1 MRFSVLL
8 SGALGFSFLLAG
20 GGVAQEGP
28 GSGRGF
34 RSSSTPEERAVRL
47 TEEMKTSL
55 GLSEAQVEKV
65 AAVNLKYAQDSQALR
80 EAGGSRDALRRR
92 REELRK
98 RRDAELKLV
107 LTGSQFL
114 AFQQARQKR
123 GRDGA
128 DGGRGSAGEDEG
140 GGEKED

>member
-8 SGALGFSFLLAG
+8 SGALGFFFLLSG
-20 GGVAQEGP
+20 GGFAQEGS
-28 GSGRGF
+28 GAGRGF
-34 RSSSTPEERAVRL
+34 RSSSTPEERAARL

-55 GLSEAQVEKV
+55 SLSETQVEKV
-65 AAVNLKYAQDSQALR
+65 AAINLKYAQDSQAIR

-98 RRDAELKLV
+98 RRDAELKMV

-123 GRDGA
+123 GRGGA
-128 DGGRGSAGEDEG
+128 GGGGGSADEGEG